1 MACFSETAHE
11 VVDFETITQ
20 LDSSGE
26 IIDLEM
32 YQVGKSF
39 LESKRDDYDVVASAL
54 LPILTHQNEIIGC
67 QIVVGREQ
75 EEKRIYQIE
84 YDNEYT
90 FNHYLMH
97 SSKTTH
103 FSDQSQLIQV
113 YQNQLRIKNRNIFSD
128 WDT

>member
-1 MACFSETAHE
+1 MRERFSMACFSETAHE

-67 QIVVGREQ
+67 QIVVGRE
-75 EEKRIYQIE
+75 
-84 YDNEYT
+84 
-90 FNHYLMH
+90 
-97 SSKTTH
+97 
-103 FSDQSQLIQV
+103 
-113 YQNQLRIKNRNIFSD
+113 
-128 WDT
+128 